1 MQTETEEQEIYFSNR
16 ARTADWFKFALLREA
31 EVIVSVSSY
40 PFHFLLRQY
49 KSLKK
54 NLLGTPFI
62 FFVCEYPVTFTF
74 LNSFGYT

>member
-16 ARTADWFKFALLREA
+16 ACTADWFKFALLRKA

-54 NLLGTPFI
+54 I
-62 FFVCEYPVTFTF
+62 Y
-74 LNSFGYT
+74 